1 MCRLCF
7 FHNGSCSWFAGAT
20 SHITIRVEKITIIA
34 DQVYLG
40 DLYVKIVLCTL
51 SNASKRDEKVEVML
65 DEICFSNGPDGG
77 GDSDED
83 IVYGRAVDWWALGIV
98 LYEMLFGRLPF
109 FGSNQLDSK
118 VWPMEIEIIW
128 RSLFMHKFLGIKVSW
143 LHLSGRWI
151 LKM

>member
-1 MCRLCF
+1 M
-7 FHNGSCSWFAGAT
+7 
-20 SHITIRVEKITIIA
+20 
-34 DQVYLG
+34 
-40 DLYVKIVLCTL
+40 LCTL
-51 SNASKRDEKVEVML
+51 SNASKRDQKLETML

-118 VWPMEIEIIW
+118 V
-128 RSLFMHKFLGIKVSW
+128 
-143 LHLSGRWI
+143 
-151 LKM
+151 